1 MVRPQPSKLMMRV
14 RFPPPAPSKGQAFA
28 HIAQSVEHFL
38 GKEEV
43 TGSNPVMSSNAVW
56 RHGRDTGKVGQRAHR
71 REKGGRSQ
79 RTE

>member
-14 RFPPPAPSKGQAFA
+14 RFPPPAPCKGQAFA

-43 TGSNPVMSSNAVW
+43 TGSNPVMSSMFL
-56 RHGRDTGKVGQRAHR
+56 
-71 REKGGRSQ
+71 
-79 RTE
+79 